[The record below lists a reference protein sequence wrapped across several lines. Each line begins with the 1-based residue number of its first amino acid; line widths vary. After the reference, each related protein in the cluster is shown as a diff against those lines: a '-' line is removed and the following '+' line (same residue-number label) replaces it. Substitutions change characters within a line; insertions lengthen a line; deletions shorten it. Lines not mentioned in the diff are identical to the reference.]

1 MDELQHIIEQKQEL
15 LAREA
20 ISRPAV
26 DYSEGM
32 TAEEQKRY
40 INYLAGR
47 VNAADLENRAMK
59 LVLQDFIEEKKTN
72 AERLSKLD
80 ELEARMAAFEKS
92 LKEKDRKLKSAERKV
107 ADLTAKLKFADK
119 NRFGDKRQ
127 KVKKVESTKAE
138 ESDRGKDEDDFDG
151 TSSSL
156 PDNSVS
162 KNDVSSNE
170 EKPPKKER
178 DLSNRPEI
186 YKTMCVKGPAEE
198 YKSDEA
204 KVPGRI
210 LGKKMVSVFHL
221 EMSLVEKRFEM
232 VHYVE
237 KGKKPKWGYFPKEG
251 NPEVVTK
258 FEGTKAT
265 PEFLQAIAY
274 EVYVK
279 NVTFSLL
286 HQWLTDMGMTVSA
299 NTLRNWLKKGKIYL
313 DKLVE
318 SLKEMALEKD
328 SIVNCDETWCKVRK
342 YDRYKKCYIWVLVNK
357 VERVVIFFYD
367 NGSRGRDVL
376 TDFIGDAELKSIMS
390 DGYNAYTFIGDELK
404 TVDNPNLSKT
414 DHLVCLAHARA
425 KFVKASEQAGDKNAD
440 IFIKYIED
448 LYNLE
453 RQYTKDG
460 LTDEER
466 GKRRQSLETKEILI
480 NLRTNLSIEKAK
492 EQTEVTPYLQ
502 KALNY
507 LDTFWKNIFAYT
519 KNGSYPIDNNA
530 AERAV
535 RPLTTQRNSML
546 HFGSDEGAKMA
557 ATYHSIISTV
567 KMQGRSAWDYL
578 GKFFVNIFNGCRD
591 FFSLRPDNIGLAICQ

>member
-40 INYLAGR
+40 INYLAER

-138 ESDRGKDEDDFDG
+138 ESDRGKDEDNFDG

-535 RPLTTQRNSML
+535 HPLTTQRNSML